1 VKQSN
6 FHINDDLLA
15 KHLLGEDTPDEK
27 IAIENW
33 LRSDPANQY
42 HFDKLRSVWEHSL
55 QTAMPVDTDT
65 EEAWKRFQLRIH
77 AGRSFST
84 GKPVQRMMWVRYAAV
99 IILVA
104 GISLMAY
111 LFNSKN
117 EELIT
122 ASTTNNVLKDTLSDG
137 SVVTLNKHSSVTY
150 PSRFK
155 GVSRSVQ
162 LRGEAFF
169 NVSPDKKKPFL
180 IHVNDV
186 TITVVGTAFN
196 VRSING
202 RTEVIV
208 ESGIVRVTRK
218 NHTVELRPKEK
229 VVVNE
234 QDSVLNKQQ
243 EQEHLYN
250 YYSSREFVCDS
261 TPLWKLVEVLNE
273 AYQVNIAIGRRELR
287 TAPLSVTFSNE
298 SLDHILEVISLTLNA
313 KVVRTGNEI
322 ILK

>member
-1 VKQSN
+1 MKQSN

-27 IAIENW
+27 LAVEAW
-33 LRSDPANQY
+33 LKSDPANQY
-42 HFDKLRSVWEHSL
+42 HFDKLRSVWEHSMQVTTPL
-55 QTAMPVDTDT
+55 ATDT

-77 AGRSFST
+77 AGKTYSPGR
-84 GKPVQRMMWVRYAAV
+84 PVQRMMWVRYAAV
-99 IILVA
+99 VILVA
-104 GISLMAY
+104 GISLMAW

-117 EELIT
+117 NDFIT
-122 ASTTNNVLKDTLSDG
+122 AATTDNVLKDTLSDG

-162 LRGEAFF
+162 LKGEAFF
-169 NVSPDKKKPFL
+169 NVSPDKKKPFR

-186 TITVVGTAFN
+186 TITVVGTSFN
-196 VRSING
+196 VRSVNG

-208 ESGIVRVTRK
+208 ESGIVRVSRK

-229 VVVNE
+229 VVVND
-234 QDSVLNKQQ
+234 QDSVLKKQQ
-243 EQEHLYN
+243 EEEHLYN
-250 YYSSREFVCDS
+250 YYSSHEFVCDG

-273 AYQVNIAIGRRELR
+273 AYQVKISIGRRELR
-287 TAPLSVTFSNE
+287 TAPLNVTFSND
-298 SLDHILEVISLTLNA
+298 SLDHILEVIALTLNA
-313 KVVRTGNEI
+313 KVVRSGEEI